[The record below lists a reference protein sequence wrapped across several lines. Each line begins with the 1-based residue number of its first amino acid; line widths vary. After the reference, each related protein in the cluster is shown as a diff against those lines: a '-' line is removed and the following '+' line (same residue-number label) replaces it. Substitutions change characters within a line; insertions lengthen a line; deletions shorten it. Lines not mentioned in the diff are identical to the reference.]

1 MPLDPGLLPVLVPL
15 ALRAGRDEE
24 LHLHLLELPHAE
36 DELAGDDLVPEGLA
50 DLRDAERQLHAAG
63 LLDVEEVDED
73 ALRRLRAEVDDPG
86 VATDRAELRLEHQVE
101 LAHIRPVGRPR
112 LRVLDAQIED
122 ELLHRVEVVRIHGG
136 LEPRIDVVD
145 LSLTADTVAVGGQE
159 LLLVEGVAEALLRL
173 GHVLGNLGFDLAD
186 VVLDQDVRAVALL
199 AVLVVDQRVVE
210 RIDVSRGLP
219 RGGVHE
225 NAGVKAHDVLV
236 HPNHR
241 GPPVSLDVVLQLH
254 PELPIVI
261 GGTQSIVDV
270 AGGEHEAVFLGV
282 SNHAL
287 EVVVLLGHGQRSGK
301 WEWDRW
307 ALHPSGPQK

>member
-1 MPLDPGLLPVLVPL
+1 M
-15 ALRAGRDEE
+15 RARRDEE
-24 LHLHLLELPHAE
+24 LHLHLLEFTHAE
-36 DELAGDDLVPEGLA
+36 DELAGNDLVPEGLS
-50 DLRDAERQLHAAG
+50 DLRDAERQLHSTG

-86 VATDRAELRLEHQVE
+86 VSTDRAELRLEHQVE
-101 LAHIRPVGRPR
+101 LANVRPVGRPGFR
-112 LRVLDAQIED
+112 ILDAEIED
-122 ELLHRVEVVRIHGG
+122 ELLHRVEVVCVHGG
-136 LEPRIDVVD
+136 LEPRIDVLNLP
-145 LSLTADTVAVGGQE
+145 LSADAIAVGREE

-186 VVLDQDVRAVALL
+186 VVLDQDVGTVALL
-199 AVLVVDQRVVE
+199 AVLVVDQRIVE

-225 NAGVKAHDVLV
+225 NAGVEAHDVFV
-236 HPNHR
+236 HPHHGR
-241 GPPVSLDVVLQLH
+241 PPIGLDVVLQFD
-254 PELPIVI
+254 PELPVVI